1 MSTNVKQLSKRIE
14 EVVHEHLA
22 VCRHEAEAALVR
34 AFGSGSRKGS
44 SGVRSAY
51 SSKSENRRST
61 AELAALREQLYEVVL
76 GKPGETMAL
85 LALAM
90 SSSARELQFPMRQLR
105 QTKQVR
111 GAGQRGFTRYFP
123 MMAAAAKPA

>member
-1 MSTNVKQLSKRIE
+1 MTTNVEQLSKRIE

-22 VCRHEAEAALVR
+22 ACRREAEAALVR
-34 AFGSGSRKGS
+34 AFGSRKAS

-123 MMAAAAKPA
+123 MAAAAAKPA

>member
-1 MSTNVKQLSKRIE
+1 MSTNVKQLSKRID

-34 AFGSGSRKGS
+34 AFGFRKAL

-76 GKPGETMAL
+76 AKPGETMAL

-123 MMAAAAKPA
+123 MMAAAAKSA